1 MRESTVDEKP
11 AQPLLQ
17 GVDRT
22 TDIRQL
28 CGRAVGQRGG
38 RSRVNTVANRK
49 PTKMLPKIDEG
60 EGDSG
65 SEDSSDDHDSAS
77 SSD

>member
-1 MRESTVDEKP
+1 MPESTVDEKP

-17 GVDRT
+17 VVDMT

-38 RSRVNTVANRK
+38 RSRVNTVADRR
-49 PTKMLPKIDEG
+49 PTKVLPKIDEA
-60 EGDSG
+60 EEHSG
-65 SEDSSDDHDSAS
+65 PDDSSDDHDSGS